1 MLVLTD
7 VDEERIRAQLAADAF
22 FWLDLE
28 SPSDADLRRLGEL
41 LEQHPVAMEDT
52 HEFGQRPKIDVYANS
67 VLVVYYSAHLTD
79 GDVCPLEVHI
89 YITGSNVVTVRR
101 EACDAL
107 VRLRDELGSHDGHG
121 DEQYP
126 VYRILDVLTD
136 AYYPVIEGLE
146 SQIDALEGEVLESAR
161 REQLE
166 RIYRLR
172 QEVREVHRRVA
183 VQRDQFSAGREAIE
197 RIEGLRTGSREYLRD
212 IADHLAQVGGEL
224 WRQGEDLS
232 ALTSTYFNANA
243 DRLNAVATRISILGT
258 LFVVWTLVTGFFGQN
273 FKWLTDHIETTHA
286 FFIYGLGAL
295 LIPTAILL
303 TLFWVK
309 RHDWF

>member
-7 VDEERIRAQLAADAF
+7 ADEGRIRAQLAAGEF

-28 SPSDADLRRLGEL
+28 SPADAELRWLGEL
-41 LEQHPVAMEDT
+41 LELHPVAMEDT
-52 HEFGQRPKIDVYANS
+52 HEFGQRPKIDVYDNS

-89 YITGSNVVTVRR
+89 YVTGSCVVTVRR
-101 EACDAL
+101 ESCDAL
-107 VRLRDELGSHDGHG
+107 VELREELAAHG
-121 DEQYP
+121 AQDEQYP
-126 VYRILDVLTD
+126 VYKILDVLTD

-146 SQIDALEGEVLESAR
+146 SQIDTLEGEVLDSAR

-183 VQRDQFSAGREAIE
+183 VQRDQFATGREAIE
-197 RIEGLRTGSREYLRD
+197 RIEGLNAGSREYLRD

-224 WRQGEDLS
+224 WRQGEDLA

-243 DRLNAVATRISILGT
+243 DRLNAVAARISIIGT

-273 FKWLTDHIETTHA
+273 FGYLVRHIDSKTA
-286 FFIYGLGAL
+286 FFGYEVGAL
-295 LIPTAILL
+295 VIPTIVLAIVL
-303 TLFWVK
+303 WV
-309 RHDWF
+309 RRGDWWQ